1 MLKNRLKKR
10 LKKITKKVEVIIMAN
25 TEKNEDNMDYV
36 DKLLP
41 NSDGGKL
48 LILQYNPSDGKR
60 ESWLSVAG
68 ECDKNG
74 QNAYLQ
80 LISVVK
86 GDSADQLYELLTGK
100 QTK

>member
-1 MLKNRLKKR
+1 MEKKN
-10 LKKITKKVEVIIMAN
+10 
-25 TEKNEDNMDYV
+25 KNEDYD
-36 DKLLP
+36 DKIVT
-41 NSDGGKL
+41 NNEDGKL

-68 ECDKNG
+68 ECGKNG
-74 QNAYLQ
+74 QNANLQ

-86 GDSADQLYELLTGK
+86 GASADQLYELLTGK

>member
-1 MLKNRLKKR
+1 
-10 LKKITKKVEVIIMAN
+10 MAN
-25 TEKNEDNMDYV
+25 TNKNEDYV
-36 DKLLP
+36 DKIVP
-41 NSDGGKL
+41 NSSCGKL
-48 LILQYNPSDGKR
+48 LILQYNPSDGNR

-74 QNAYLQ
+74 QNANLQ

-86 GDSADQLYELLTGK
+86 GASADQLYELLTGK

>member
-1 MLKNRLKKR
+1 MENK
-10 LKKITKKVEVIIMAN
+10 
-25 TEKNEDNMDYV
+25 KNEDYV
-36 DKLLP
+36 SKLLP
-41 NSDGGKL
+41 NSEGGKL

-68 ECDKNG
+68 ECGKNG
-74 QNAYLQ
+74 QNANLQ

-86 GDSADQLYELLTGK
+86 GTSADQLYELLTGK

>member
-1 MLKNRLKKR
+1 
-10 LKKITKKVEVIIMAN
+10 MAN
-25 TEKNEDNMDYV
+25 KKNEDYV
-36 DKLLP
+36 GKVLP
-41 NSDGGKL
+41 NSEGGKL

-74 QNAYLQ
+74 QNPNLQ

-86 GDSADQLYELLTGK
+86 GTSADQLYELLTGK

>member
-1 MLKNRLKKR
+1 MVKK
-10 LKKITKKVEVIIMAN
+10 
-25 TEKNEDNMDYV
+25 KNEDGIDYV
-36 DKLLP
+36 GKLLP

-68 ECDKNG
+68 ECEKNG
-74 QNAYLQ
+74 QNADLQ
-80 LISVVK
+80 LISIVK
-86 GDSADQLYELLTGK
+86 GESADQLYELLTGK

>member
-1 MLKNRLKKR
+1 MLKNRLKK
-10 LKKITKKVEVIIMAN
+10 IAKKVEVNIMEN
-25 TEKNEDNMDYV
+25 TEKNENNMDYV

-41 NSDGGKL
+41 NSEGGKL

-68 ECDKNG
+68 ECYKNG
-74 QNAYLQ
+74 QNANLQ

-86 GDSADQLYELLTGK
+86 GASADQLYELLTGK

>member
-1 MLKNRLKKR
+1 MG
-10 LKKITKKVEVIIMAN
+10 N

-41 NSDGGKL
+41 NSEGGKL

-68 ECDKNG
+68 ECGKNG
-74 QNAYLQ
+74 QNENLQ
-80 LISVVK
+80 LISIVK
-86 GDSADQLYELLTGK
+86 GASADQLYELLTGK

>member
-1 MLKNRLKKR
+1 MEKK
-10 LKKITKKVEVIIMAN
+10 
-25 TEKNEDNMDYV
+25 KNEDYV
-36 DKLLP
+36 GKLLP
-41 NSDGGKL
+41 NSEGGKL

-68 ECDKNG
+68 ECGKNG
-74 QNAYLQ
+74 QNTNLQ

-86 GDSADQLYELLTGK
+86 GTSADQLYELLTGK

>member
-1 MLKNRLKKR
+1 
-10 LKKITKKVEVIIMAN
+10 MAN
-25 TEKNEDNMDYV
+25 KKNEDYV
-36 DKLLP
+36 GKLLP
-41 NSDGGKL
+41 NSEGGKL

-68 ECDKNG
+68 ECGKNG
-74 QNAYLQ
+74 QNTNLQ

-86 GDSADQLYELLTGK
+86 GTSADQLYELLTGK

>member
-1 MLKNRLKKR
+1 MENK
-10 LKKITKKVEVIIMAN
+10 
-25 TEKNEDNMDYV
+25 DYV
-36 DKLLP
+36 DKIVP
-41 NSDGGKL
+41 NSSDGKL

-68 ECDKNG
+68 ECGKNG
-74 QNAYLQ
+74 QNANLQ

-86 GDSADQLYELLTGK
+86 GTSADQLYELLTGK